1 MVSPAQ
7 SKLIEASL
15 LPAAISRDISSAVAK
30 KSLDATKQ
38 EGAAVLKLLDS
49 AAGITAGD
57 PQTAK
62 ATGLGG
68 MLDIVG

>member
-1 MVSPAQ
+1 
-7 SKLIEASL
+7 
-15 LPAAISRDISSAVAK
+15 
-30 KSLDATKQ
+30 
-38 EGAAVLKLLDS
+38 LKLLDS